1 MHTAMNT
8 SPATAILLAASLCL
22 CAPAC
27 LLEFSDGVGQGCERG
42 HPDYPECLPIDMG
55 EPPPTEEDTGGG
67 DEVGEG
73 PEDSA
78 GVDGDILVRRLD
90 YWGPDC
96 AGGEGVRVIVGHDND
111 GDGLLNTE
119 IDGHRCVTLG
129 DVFEGGVGVALCLD
143 EETCL
148 SWGVEFDLDS
158 GVGVRLCAGEE
169 TCLALGVTWSDEL
182 GKTRLCWD
190 PQSDASVPAD
200 EILHEEIVC
209 LEPSPCGDL
218 DECEAD
224 LACRDG
230 LCVWDEGEGGEGEG
244 GEGESDA
251 APEPNE
257 DF

>member
-1 MHTAMNT
+1 MRSTTPSTINA
-8 SPATAILLAASLCL
+8 SPTTTILFAALLCL
-22 CAPAC
+22 SAPAC

-55 EPPPTEEDTGGG
+55 EPPPTEEDTGNDG
-67 DEVGEG
+67 EVSDQ

-78 GVDGDILVRRLD
+78 GIDGDILVQRLD

-129 DVFEGGVGVALCLD
+129 DVFEGGVGVALCL
-143 EETCL
+143 

-190 PQSDASVPAD
+190 PRSDASVPAD

-230 LCVWDEGEGGEGEG
+230 LCVWDEGEGGEGE
-244 GEGESDA
+244 SDA